1 MKDLEQFSKE
11 AQEVLLGL
19 EKTQKEF
26 WNIDR
31 ATANFLNMLIKIRG
45 AKNVLEIGT
54 SNGYSGIWLAQ
65 ALKQTGGKLTTIEF
79 WDKRQSVAI
88 ENFKICGVNDIIE
101 PKLGSA
107 LIILDEIAAEIEQGA
122 REPFDVVF
130 IDANKLEYIRY
141 FHKVHPLL
149 KSGGVIA
156 ADNVI
161 SHAKKVENYLE
172 ALNNSDEYQN
182 QMLNFEAG
190 LFLSYKR

>member
-130 IDANKLEYIRY
+130 IDANKLEYIQY